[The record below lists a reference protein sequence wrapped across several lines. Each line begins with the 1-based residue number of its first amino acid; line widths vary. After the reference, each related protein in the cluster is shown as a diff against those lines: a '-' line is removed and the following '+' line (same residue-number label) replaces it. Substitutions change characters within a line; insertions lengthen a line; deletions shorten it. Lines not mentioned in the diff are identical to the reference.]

1 MRIRLLRDSRIPPVL
16 SGPFARHNPCL
27 TERRKRSEAIR
38 STLRVEPEML
48 RTARQLKGASL
59 VATDGDVGS
68 VQDLYFDD
76 TTWTIRYLVVDAGT
90 WLSGR
95 RVLISPRSVAST
107 TDPHS

>member
-1 MRIRLLRDSRIPPVL
+1 
-16 SGPFARHNPCL
+16 
-27 TERRKRSEAIR
+27 
-38 STLRVEPEML
+38 ML

-107 TDPHS
+107 TDPHSVTVALRKSQVEGAPSIDTDMPVDR